1 MAKIFV
7 VDSKSKADFTAY
19 NESSK
24 TRADLLVTELKSK
37 AQAKGDVLWF

>member
-1 MAKIFV
+1 MARIFV
-7 VDSKSKADFTAY
+7 VGSKIKADFTAY
-19 NESSK
+19 NVSSK